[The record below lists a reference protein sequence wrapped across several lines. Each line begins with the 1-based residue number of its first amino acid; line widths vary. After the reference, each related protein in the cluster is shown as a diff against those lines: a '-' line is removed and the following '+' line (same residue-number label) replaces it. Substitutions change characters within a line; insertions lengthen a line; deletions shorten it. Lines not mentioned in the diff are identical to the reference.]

1 METTKI
7 ADKMITKLVSIWE
20 RAPAELSEPGFGIDI
35 WDLAAISGIIKR
47 ENTSHRRQNF
57 LSGAMDDLPSAQQF
71 MQDKGW
77 VRISQLGEYG
87 RYSPVLYPTP
97 EGVDYVRRGRPWPT
111 RFLTMI
117 EEAGKVIIISAVTSA
132 TTTIVTYFIL
142 NWLTRG

>member
-1 METTKI
+1 METTKA

-35 WDLAAISGIIKR
+35 WNLAALSGIVKR
-47 ENTSHRRQNF
+47 ENASHRRQNF

-87 RYSPVLYPTP
+87 RYSPALYPTP
-97 EGVDYVRRGRPWPT
+97 EGVDYVRRGRPWPI